1 MEEKQQIIR
10 IALHPRDPA
19 EAIEDQKQ
27 MISTLKDSGYE
38 IPTYTELM
46 PKLEEL
52 APSTRLD

>member
-1 MEEKQQIIR
+1 MSKSIIR

-27 MISTLKDSGYE
+27 MISMLKDSGYE
-38 IPTYTELM
+38 IPTYTGLM

-52 APSTRLD
+52 VPSTRLD